1 MHCIRFAT
9 VLSLGILASSVRSA
23 EPGGL
28 SASEQ
33 QRELVE
39 AQRADDSHIDQISE
53 LKRCVEFY
61 RSRGCSYRDSSALR
75 KAMDQLNY
83 LQRSRDARAA
93 QYLKLINVTQPL
105 AQPLTQKQID
115 ELQTIDDIFP
125 NTPASKESLAV
136 RNEHE
141 KLREPDDAKQMLAT
155 ANSNSPEN
163 VLVNQPVVPHQADQT
178 QFWQAATY
186 IIDFLTSNVRFS
198 EPKPEKPPE
207 PPIII
212 PHEKVARQ
220 RLNEAIDL
228 YHAKHD
234 KAALRTT
241 LAEIVL
247 DYPETEAAQL
257 LVPIKAEELANQELL
272 TTFDNYGGRK
282 DKSDLRKALAD
293 IVIFYPKTE
302 AVRLL
307 AAGNSEQLARQQLDR
322 AFERHGDQADKTQL
336 RHALAD
342 IVEFFPKTEAAR
354 SLTPSNPEQLARQ
367 HRDKAH
373 ERYGRGRDNQRLQLA
388 LTDVVELF
396 PKTEVAQ
403 QVKTVQVELQKII
416 NAQAEQS
423 RMIREYWDS
432 VYPSRVRKPPQSQSG
447 PAN

>member
-1 MHCIRFAT
+1 MRCIRFAT
-9 VLSLGILASSVRSA
+9 VLSLGILASSVWSA
-23 EPGGL
+23 EPDAPI
-28 SASEQ
+28 ASEQ

-39 AQRADDSHIDQISE
+39 AQRADDSHLDQISE

-61 RSRGCSYRDSSALR
+61 RSRGLSYRDSSALR

-93 QYLKLINVTQPL
+93 QYLKLINVPRPL
-105 AQPLTQKQID
+105 DKPLPQKQLD
-115 ELQTIDDIFP
+115 ELQTIDDVFP

-141 KLREPDDAKQMLAT
+141 KLLEPDDAKRMLA
-155 ANSNSPEN
+155 AAKSNSPEN
-163 VLVNQPVVPHQADQT
+163 NLANQPVVARQTDQT
-178 QFWQAATY
+178 QFWRATAY
-186 IIDFLTSNVRFS
+186 TIAILTPGIRFR
-198 EPKPEKPPE
+198 ELRPQIPPQI
-207 PPIII
+207 PVVV
-212 PHEKVARQ
+212 PHEQVARQ
-220 RLNEAIDL
+220 RLNEAYDL
-228 YHAKHD
+228 HPKGD

-247 DYPETEAAQL
+247 DYPETETAQL
-257 LVPIKAEELANQELL
+257 LVPIKAEELAKQELL
-272 TTFDNYGGRK
+272 TAFDNYGGGK

-342 IVEFFPKTEAAR
+342 IVEFFPKTEAAL